1 MVWGIVMP
9 KSQNYSI
16 RQMEIDGQTRN
27 VREVSF
33 DADKECWNEYSLA
46 NGDNVRIKVVVHKI
60 FRVLDSNGNPAFTA
74 DGDPEIAVRHQV
86 QVSASGGPESDTDG
100 EVH

>member
-1 MVWGIVMP
+1 MP
-9 KSQNYSI
+9 KSRNYSI
-16 RQMEIDGQTRN
+16 RQMEIDGRTRN
-27 VREVSF
+27 VREESF

-60 FRVLDSNGNPAFTA
+60 FRVLDEDGNPAFTA
-74 DGDPEIAVRHQV
+74 DGDPEVAVRHQV
-86 QVSASGGPESDTDG
+86 QVSASGGPASNIDG